1 MSSPVGG
8 RTSLRW
14 HVLCIG
20 ALVLAA
26 CSGSAGR
33 SSTGEA
39 ASTLPT
45 EPPASVDP
53 ATTTSTTSAAALT
66 GSTTAPDLAPDDR
79 QPGWATLENRR
90 VGTTAWKIE
99 RQTGTGFIEGYARVT
114 SAHPGDEVPLYVSTL
129 APNFT
134 VQAYRMG
141 WYGGAEGRLVWTSQS
156 TTGAWQMPPPPDPVT
171 GLVEA
176 HWKASVTVPIGAD
189 WLPGAY
195 LLKLVSSQ
203 GDASYV
209 PLTIRDEA
217 ASAQMTFVD
226 AVATWQAYNT
236 WGGCSLYKCYVHG
249 APKRAVKVSFDRPY
263 IHTWHGGSAD
273 FLDHELPLIALA
285 ERAGHDLAYLTS
297 MDVQNEPDVLT
308 RHRAVLSP
316 GHDEYYSSVMRS
328 ALLTARDQGVNL
340 AFFGA
345 NAVYRHV
352 RFEAAGDGSPQ
363 RVEVDYRDAYDPIMA
378 TNPSEDTTQWRQQGF
393 PEATL
398 VGIQYAC
405 ANVHTDLV
413 VAGAHSWVW
422 AGAGVED
429 GRHLP
434 NMLGTEADTMVPE
447 SPANVELLAA
457 SPITCRGR
465 REMARTSYYSAPS
478 GAGIFASGTI
488 WWVCAIEAQFCSAQE
503 NVHAVQTATQNVLAV
518 FAAGPAGVV
527 HPSRGGS

>member
-1 MSSPVGG
+1 MVAVVALLLSAC
-8 RTSLRW
+8 TS
-14 HVLCIG
+14 G
-20 ALVLAA
+20 AAKQGAA
-26 CSGSAGR
+26 AS
-33 SSTGEA
+33 SSTELPATVPTA
-39 ASTLPT
+39 ATAPT
-45 EPPASVDP
+45 
-53 ATTTSTTSAAALT
+53 ATTTVPSPDTAVPVTTQ
-66 GSTTAPDLAPDDR
+66 APVDDR
-79 QPGWATLENRR
+79 RPGWATVENAR
-90 VGTTAWKIE
+90 VGTTDWKIG

-114 SAHPGDEVPLYVSTL
+114 SAHPGDQVALYVSTP
-129 APNFT
+129 AASFV

-141 WYGGAEGRLVWTSQS
+141 WYGGAEGRLVWTSPS
-156 TTGAWQMPPPPDPVT
+156 TPGGWQVPPPPDPVT

-176 HWKASVTVPIGAD
+176 HWNRSLTVPVGAG
-189 WLPGAY
+189 WLPGSY

-209 PLTIRDEA
+209 PLTIRDDG

-297 MDVQNEPDVLT
+297 LDVQAEPDLLT
-308 RHRAVLSP
+308 LHHAVLSP
-316 GHDEYYSSVMRS
+316 GHDEYYSSIMRT
-328 ALLTARDQGVNL
+328 ALVTARDRGVNL

-352 RFEAAGDGSPQ
+352 RFEPASDATRD
-363 RVEVDYRDAYDPIMA
+363 RVEVDYRDSRDPIMA
-378 TNPSEDTTQWRQQGF
+378 TDPSEDTAQWRQQGL
-393 PEATL
+393 PEAAL

-413 VAGAHSWVW
+413 VAGARSWVW

-434 NMLGTEADTMVPE
+434 NMLGTEADTMVPQ
-447 SPANVELLAA
+447 SPPNLQLLSA
-457 SPITCRGR
+457 SPITCRGH
-465 REMARTSYYSAPS
+465 RETARTSYYSASS
-478 GAGIFASGTI
+478 GAGVFASGSI
-488 WWVCAIEAQFCSAQE
+488 WWVCAIEAQYCSAPE
-503 NVHAVQTATQNVLAV
+503 NVHAVQTATQNVLSA
-518 FAAGPAGVV
+518 FGAGPAGAT
-527 HPSRGGS
+527 HPSG

>member
-1 MSSPVGG
+1 
-8 RTSLRW
+8 
-14 HVLCIG
+14 VLCVG
-20 ALVLAA
+20 ALLLAA

-33 SSTGEA
+33 SSAGEA
-39 ASTLPT
+39 ASSLPT
-45 EPPASVDP
+45 EPPVSVGAP
-53 ATTTSTTSAAALT
+53 TTTTTTTSAAALT
-66 GSTTAPDLAPDDR
+66 GSTSQPDVAPDDR
-79 QPGWATLENRR
+79 QPGWATLENQRA
-90 VGTTAWKIE
+90 GTTAWKI
-99 RQTGTGFIEGYARVT
+99 QQHTGTGFIEGYARVT
-114 SAHPGDEVPLYVSTL
+114 SAHPGDPVALYVSTL
-129 APNFT
+129 APSFV

-141 WYGGAEGRLVWTSQS
+141 WYGGAEGRLVWTSPS
-156 TTGAWQMPPPPDPVT
+156 TPGGWQLPPPPDPVT

-176 HWKASVTVPIGAD
+176 HWNRSITVSVGAD

-195 LLKLVSSQ
+195 LLKLVSSK

-209 PLTIRDEA
+209 PLTIRDDA
-217 ASAQMTFVD
+217 ASAEMTFVD

-263 IHTWHGGSAD
+263 IHSWHDGSAD
-273 FLDHELPLIALA
+273 FLDHELALIALA
-285 ERAGHDLAYLTS
+285 ERAGHDLAYVTS
-297 MDVQNEPDVLT
+297 LDVQDEPGVLT

-316 GHDEYYSSVMRS
+316 GHDEYYSSAMRS
-328 ALLTARDQGVNL
+328 ALLTARDKGVNL

-352 RFEAAGDGSPQ
+352 RFEPASDATPK
-363 RVEVDYRDAYDPIMA
+363 RVEVDYRESFDPIMA
-378 TNPSEDTTQWRQQGF
+378 TNPSEDTTQWRRQGL

-413 VAGAHSWVW
+413 VAGARSWVW

-447 SPANVELLAA
+447 SPSNLELLSA

-465 REMARTSYYSAPS
+465 RETARTSYYSAPS
-478 GAGIFASGTI
+478 GAGVFASGTI
-488 WWVCAIEAQFCSAQE
+488 WWVCAIDAQFCSSPE
-503 NVHAVQTATQNVLAV
+503 NVHAVQTATKNVLAA

-527 HPSRGGS
+527 HRSHPGS

>member
-1 MSSPVGG
+1 V
-8 RTSLRW
+8 
-14 HVLCIG
+14 VCAG
-20 ALVLAA
+20 ALLLAA
-26 CSGSAGR
+26 CTGSTGR
-33 SSTGEA
+33 SSSEA

-45 EPPASVDP
+45 EPPVSLGAPTS
-53 ATTTSTTSAAALT
+53 TTSTTNTTITTNSTTGDART
-66 GSTTAPDLAPDDR
+66 GSTSVPDSSPDDHT
-79 QPGWATLENRR
+79 PGWATLENRR
-90 VGTTAWKIE
+90 PGTTEWKIAH
-99 RQTGTGFIEGYARVT
+99 QTSTGFIEGYARVT
-114 SAHPGDEVPLYVSTL
+114 SAQRGDQVALYVSTL
-129 APNFT
+129 APAFT

-141 WYGGAEGRLVWTSQS
+141 WYGGAEGRLVWTSPS
-156 TTGAWQMPPPPDPVT
+156 TPGAWQLAPSPDPTT

-176 HWKASVTVPIGAD
+176 HWKPSVTVPIGAD

-203 GDASYV
+203 RDASYV
-209 PLTIRDEA
+209 PLTIRDDA
-217 ASAQMTFVD
+217 ASAEMTFVD

-236 WGGCSLYKCYVHG
+236 WGGCSLYKCYVPK

-263 IHTWHGGSAD
+263 IRSWHGGSAD

-285 ERAGHDLAYLTS
+285 ERAGHDLAYVTS
-297 MDVQNEPDVLT
+297 LDVQNDPAVLT
-308 RHRAVLSP
+308 RHHAVLSP
-316 GHDEYYSSVMRS
+316 GHDEYYSSVMRT
-328 ALLTARDQGVNL
+328 ALVTARDQGVNL

-352 RFEAAGDGSPQ
+352 RFEAAGDATPQ
-363 RVEVDYRDAYDPIMA
+363 RVEVDYRDAPDPITA
-378 TNPSEDTTQWRQQGF
+378 TNPSEDTKQWREQGL
-393 PEATL
+393 PEAAL

-434 NMLGTEADTMVPE
+434 NMLGTEADTMVPQ
-447 SPANVELLAA
+447 SPSNLELLSA
-457 SPITCRGR
+457 SPITCRGH
-465 REMARTSYYSAPS
+465 RETARTSYYSAKS

-503 NVHAVQTATQNVLAV
+503 NVHAVQAATQNVLAA
-518 FAAGPAGVV
+518 FANGPAGVV
-527 HPSRGGS
+527 HPSHPGS